1 MKRIRSFAGA
11 VKRGLI
17 WIVLAPPR
25 SVRWIYRK
33 FMQGLRLILRGI
45 KNAGLMAIRSPRAA
59 YKRLCSARDWLL
71 AKVEYLQSESQR
83 WRTTF
88 TIMRTPYSLLLK
100 LGFSPTQALSFLVA
114 GSVATSGVVVNET
127 ILAERSFSRGD
138 SGVYTAPSDI
148 PVEWSDSDNTLRID
162 LGTTPVGEIIIEDVT
177 VGTAYAN
184 SALPSG
190 EANPIL
196 LSGIIASEG
205 FTGTYLEIGHLVI
218 DRWRCTQLQLTNIEA
233 HTLNVKYNASDGQS
247 IAPTPG
253 TPRAIGIGGGNR
265 AKNMITSGG
274 YYDQIKITSPTS
286 AINGKVDK
294 MTLSNLYTKGGACKV
309 DRLKVGTLDVIFNEV
324 GAGDGFATKDFSIAT
339 TVTYSNF
346 TNTDNIELS
355 ISPPS

>member
-1 MKRIRSFAGA
+1 MKRIRSFATA
-11 VKRGLI
+11 LKRVLI
-17 WIVLAPPR
+17 WALLAPPR

-33 FMQGLRLILRGI
+33 VVQGLRFTQR
-45 KNAGLMAIRSPRAA
+45 AINRAVLGVLRSPRKA
-59 YKRLCSARDWLL
+59 YERIRQARDFLL

-88 TIMRTPYSLLLK
+88 TIAKLPYTFLTK
-100 LGFSPTQALSFLVA
+100 LGFSPMQAGSFLIA
-114 GSVATSGVVVNET
+114 GSVATTGVVT
-127 ILAERSFSRGD
+127 AEVLEGRSFANGD
-138 SGVYTAPSDI
+138 SGVYTAPSDTPI
-148 PVEWSDSDNTLRID
+148 EWSDEDNTLRID
-162 LGTTPVGEIIIEDVT
+162 LGTTPVGEIVIEDVT

-190 EANPIL
+190 ETNPIL
-196 LSGIIASEG
+196 LSGIIASEN

-218 DRWRCTQLQLTNIEA
+218 DRWRCTQLLVSNVEA

-274 YYDQIKITSPTS
+274 YYDQIKITAPTS
-286 AINGKVDK
+286 ATNGKVDK
-294 MTLSNLYTKGGACKV
+294 MTLSNLYTKGGACKI
-309 DRLKVGTLDVIFNEV
+309 DRLKVGTLDLVFNEV
-324 GAGDGFATKDFSIAT
+324 GAGDGFATKDLQIAN
-339 TVTYSNF
+339 TVTYSYF

>member
-1 MKRIRSFAGA
+1 
-11 VKRGLI
+11 
-17 WIVLAPPR
+17 
-25 SVRWIYRK
+25 
-33 FMQGLRLILRGI
+33 
-45 KNAGLMAIRSPRAA
+45 
-59 YKRLCSARDWLL
+59 
-71 AKVEYLQSESQR
+71 
-83 WRTTF
+83 
-88 TIMRTPYSLLLK
+88 MRTPYSLLLK